1 MIASSLY
8 AGICSRDVGILL
20 AELLKG
26 SPRPLTP
33 LLEDLTGDQVTVQV
47 LASGE
52 RHLTG
57 QEQARLNAEGLVTC
71 RWRNALLYAG
81 QVVAASTTLLWLP
94 PRLPAE
100 VCRDLDVGGQP
111 AGKILDKYGARRTGR
126 RALAAEGI
134 EEAAGQD
141 TAVRATAEL
150 AIDGIAVA
158 ITEEHIPLE
167 FARSVVAAA
176 AAARMA
182 AAGGSRHMFS

>member
-1 MIASSLY
+1 MIASSRY
-8 AGICSRDVGILL
+8 AGICSREVGILL
-20 AELLKG
+20 AELLRT

-57 QEQARLNAEGLVTC
+57 QEQARLNAEGLITC
-71 RWRNALLYAG
+71 RWRNAVLYAG
-81 QVVAASTTLLWLP
+81 QVVAASTAFLWLP
-94 PRLPAE
+94 ARLPAE
-100 VCRDLDVGGQP
+100 ACWELDAGHLP
-111 AGKILDKYGARRTGR
+111 AGKILDKYGARRAGR

-134 EEAAGQD
+134 GEAAGQD

-150 AIDGIAVA
+150 AIDGVAVA
-158 ITEEHIPLE
+158 ITQEHIPLE

-182 AAGGSRHMFS
+182 AAGGMRHMFS

>member
-94 PRLPAE
+94 ARLPAE
-100 VCRDLDVGGQP
+100 ACRDLDAGGQP

-134 EEAAGQD
+134 EAAADQD

-150 AIDGIAVA
+150 AIDDIAVA

-182 AAGGSRHMFS
+182 AAGGMRHMFS

>member
-47 LASGE
+47 LASATGNQVTVQVLASGE

-57 QEQARLNAEGLVTC
+57 QEQARLNAEGLVIC

-100 VCRDLDVGGQP
+100 VCRDLEVGGQP
-111 AGKILDKYGARRTGR
+111 AGKILDKYGVRRTGR

-134 EEAAGQD
+134 EEGRPGHCGPGHCG
-141 TAVRATAEL
+141 TC
-150 AIDGIAVA
+150 
-158 ITEEHIPLE
+158 H
-167 FARSVVAAA
+167 
-176 AAARMA
+176 
-182 AAGGSRHMFS
+182 

>member
-8 AGICSRDVGILL
+8 AGICSRNVGILL

-52 RHLTG
+52 RHLTR

-100 VCRDLDVGGQP
+100 VCRDLDAGGQP
-111 AGKILDKYGARRTGR
+111 AVEADMLVGDEGR
-126 RALAAEGI
+126 AFGPSPRKVW
-134 EEAAGQD
+134 
-141 TAVRATAEL
+141 VR
-150 AIDGIAVA
+150 
-158 ITEEHIPLE
+158 
-167 FARSVVAAA
+167 
-176 AAARMA
+176 
-182 AAGGSRHMFS
+182 

>member
-8 AGICSRDVGILL
+8 AGKCSREVGVLL

-33 LLEDLTGDQVTVQV
+33 LLEDLTGEQVTVQV

-57 QEQARLNAEGLVTC
+57 PEQARLNAEGLIMC
-71 RWRNALLYAG
+71 RWRNALLRAG
-81 QVVAASTTLLWLP
+81 QVVAASTTFLWLP

-100 VCRDLDVGGQP
+100 ACRELDVGGQP

-126 RALAAEGI
+126 RALATEGI
-134 EEAAGQD
+134 EDGAGYD

-150 AIDGIAVA
+150 AIDGVAVA

-167 FARSVVAAA
+167 FARPVVAAA

-182 AAGGSRHMFS
+182 AAGGMRHMFS